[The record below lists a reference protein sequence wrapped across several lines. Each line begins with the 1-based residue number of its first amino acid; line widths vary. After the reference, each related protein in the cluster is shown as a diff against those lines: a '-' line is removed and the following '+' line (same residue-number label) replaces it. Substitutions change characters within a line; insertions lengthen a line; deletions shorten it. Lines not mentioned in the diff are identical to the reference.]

1 VKKEK
6 DYHVQYPGNP
16 FLEVN
21 MTQLVFFVFLAVVA
35 LQFSDALGQYAIL
48 KNSMA
53 DASEWLQKA
62 VAKFGLAPTLIT
74 TKVVIVAVVTAL
86 YFLTSLP
93 LWLWLAAAAYFLYR
107 TGKWTVIWALIK
119 KNA

>member
-35 LQFSDALGQYAIL
+35 LQFSDAFGQYAIL

-74 TKVVIVAVVTAL
+74 T
-86 YFLTSLP
+86 LP